1 MGLVIEPREIP
12 PAYLTYELGRSGVR
26 TALRSGEY
34 TQARR
39 GAIVP
44 APPVGTPWQEAEA
57 QTLGAIAAVAKK
69 LRNGAV
75 FSHASAALI
84 HGLWLM
90 DIPVIPEVTQESRPN
105 SHGRTSL
112 RRHRTFLGPEQV
124 TSVNGLDVTTI
135 ERTIVDC
142 ACTMPP
148 RSALVVADSG
158 LRVLLDAERS
168 RKSFHPDALEELRR
182 RLLRILEAG
191 PRRGRRQARAVIN
204 AADPHSESPQE
215 TSVRWITISRGMP
228 APITQMA
235 IVTRGGTFY
244 ADLGWRWVLE
254 SPDGARTVWTVL
266 VEYDGEV
273 KYLPSGGI
281 VGSGEEAAGAV
292 LAEKRREDLIREHPR
307 TIVVRV
313 SKEDT
318 RDPDRLFA
326 RILAALPPE
335 VRATIR
341 LQPIPELLIGT
352 ASRS

>member
-1 MGLVIEPREIP
+1 MGLAIEPRDIP
-12 PAYLTYELGRSGVR
+12 PAYLTSELGRSGVR

-34 TQARR
+34 TRARR

-44 APPVGTPWQEAEA
+44 APPKGTSWQQAET

-69 LRNGAV
+69 LRNGAA

-90 DIPVIPEVTQESRPN
+90 EIPVVPEVTQDSRPN
-105 SHGRTSL
+105 SHGRASL
-112 RRHRTFLGPEQV
+112 RRHRSFLGPEQV
-124 TSVNGLDVTTI
+124 TTVNGLNVTTI

-142 ACTMPP
+142 ACTMSP

-158 LRVLLDAERS
+158 FRVLLGAERS
-168 RKSFHPDALEELRR
+168 RKSFDPDALAALRR
-182 RLLRILEAG
+182 RLLEILEAG
-191 PRRGRRQARAVIN
+191 PRRGRRQARAVIA
-204 AADPHSESPQE
+204 AADPHSESPPE
-215 TSVRWITISRGMP
+215 TLVRWIAISRGMP

-254 SPDGARTVWTVL
+254 SPDGARTLWTVL

-273 KYLPSGGI
+273 KYLPSGGV
-281 VGSGEEAAGAV
+281 VGSAEEAAGAV

-307 TIVVRV
+307 TLVIRV

-326 RILAALPPE
+326 RILATLPPE
-335 VRATIR
+335 VRGTMTLR
-341 LQPIPELLIGT
+341 PIPELLIGT
-352 ASRS
+352 ASRT